1 MTYRRGSGIIETPAQ
16 GFVTGTSQA
25 GVRGTAVDIA
35 TFRIHEKE
43 IDQICVKQPL
53 TLWPPSVLEEGKGII
68 LASIPG
74 GECEE
79 VDDNE
84 VILINFRCWQKQLRS
99 TNTRLP
105 FRLIVTG
112 SLKGRRMPPQDFDVG
127 GTGAGLILA
136 VRQSNS
142 GIVLFPLAGVIPR
155 SWHDYILCL

>member
-1 MTYRRGSGIIETPAQ
+1 MRLCYVPWIRMLSGDLSSERVYVRLQTMTYRRGSGIIETPVQ
-16 GFVTGTSQA
+16 GFVTGTGQA
-25 GVRGTAVDIA
+25 GVRGTAVEVI
-35 TFRIHEKE
+35 FKE

-53 TLWPPSVLEEGKGII
+53 ILWPPTVLEEGKDIT

-99 TNTRLP
+99 ANTRLP

-112 SLKGRRMPPQDFDVG
+112 RDL
-127 GTGAGLILA
+127 
-136 VRQSNS
+136 
-142 GIVLFPLAGVIPR
+142 
-155 SWHDYILCL
+155 